1 MTLKFPENKSV
12 ELKDIDL
19 NLLVVFN
26 QLLIDRRVSIVAE
39 KLGQTQPSISNALN
53 RLRRILGDEL
63 FLRTSKGMEPTSL
76 SIQLAEPISYAL
88 SAIHSTLN
96 QQALFDPERT
106 SRTFT
111 IGMTDIGEIY
121 FLPRLMDT
129 LSGIAPNISVN
140 TVRNTTLNLKEAM
153 ESGQVDLAIGLLPQ
167 LKAGFFQQ
175 RLFEQRYVCL
185 MRIGH
190 PLDKKKISV
199 DEFSRADHVKVV
211 ASGTG
216 HARLD
221 EAIERKGIR
230 RNIRLTVPHFVAVG
244 HILSTTDM
252 IATVPE
258 RYAREC
264 LGPFHLRYLP
274 HPVAL
279 PETGINCFWHAKF
292 HKEPGN
298 QWMRRLIFDLFS
310 DNRKKEHRAA
320 RERQGESN

>member
-1 MTLKFPENKSV
+1 M

-39 KLGQTQPSISNALN
+39 KLGQTQPAISNALN
-53 RLRRILGDEL
+53 RLRRLLGDEL

-76 SIQLAEPISYAL
+76 SIQLAEPIAYAL

-106 SRTFT
+106 NRTFT

-121 FLPRLMDT
+121 FLPRLMDA
-129 LSGIAPNISVN
+129 LSSIAPNISIN
-140 TVRNTTLNLKEAM
+140 TVRNTTLNLKEGM
-153 ESGQVDLAIGLLPQ
+153 ESGHVDLAVGLLPQ

-175 RLFEQRYVCL
+175 RLFEQKYVCL
-185 MRIGH
+185 MRRGH
-190 PLDKKKISV
+190 PLDKRKISV
-199 DEFSRADHVKVV
+199 EEFSQADHVKVV

-216 HARLD
+216 HARVD

-230 RNIRLTVPHFVAVG
+230 RNVRLTVPHFVAVG

-258 RYAREC
+258 RYARQC
-264 LGPFHLRYLP
+264 LEPFNLRFLQ
-274 HPVAL
+274 HPVEL

-298 QWMRRLIFDLFS
+298 QWMRRLVFKLFS
-310 DNRKKEHRAA
+310 DKKLKTEML
-320 RERQGESN
+320 EE

>member
-1 MTLKFPENKSV
+1 M

-26 QLLIDRRVSIVAE
+26 QLLVDRRVSIVAE
-39 KLGQTQPSISNALN
+39 KLGQTQPAISNALN
-53 RLRRILGDEL
+53 RLRRLLGDEL

-76 SIQLAEPISYAL
+76 SIQLAEPIAYAL

-129 LSGIAPNISVN
+129 LAGIAPNISIN
-140 TVRNTTLNLKEAM
+140 TVRNTTINLKDGM
-153 ESGQVDLAIGLLPQ
+153 ESGHVDLAVGLLPQ
-167 LKAGFFQQ
+167 LKTGFFQQ
-175 RLFEQRYVCL
+175 RLFEQKYVCL
-185 MRIGH
+185 MRRGH
-190 PLDKKKISV
+190 ALDKKKISV
-199 DEFSRADHVKVV
+199 EEFSEAEHVMVV
-211 ASGTG
+211 APGTG
-216 HARLD
+216 HAKLD

-230 RNIRLTVPHFVAVG
+230 RNIRLSVPHFVAVG
-244 HILSTTDM
+244 HILSTTNM

-258 RYAREC
+258 RYARQC
-264 LGPFHLRYLP
+264 LAPFNLRFLE
-274 HPVAL
+274 HPVDL
-279 PETGINCFWHAKF
+279 PETGINVFWHAKF

-298 QWMRRLIFDLFS
+298 QWLRRLMFDLFS
-310 DNRKKEHRAA
+310 DKKNAA
-320 RERQGESN
+320 GSTPMQEPAGR